1 MILEQPKWKKFEEFV
16 ASIQK
21 QLTPNAVVAHNEKI
35 TGKSGVERQLD
46 IVVRYNLGQFNIL
59 VVMDCKDWKKPVDI
73 GDVGAFCDQVE
84 DVGANKGA
92 IVCNVGFTEGA
103 IKRAQEKG
111 IDLLRAVDAEN
122 MDWPGY
128 IAIPALCDFRYVKSF
143 NFRFVHRAPTPF
155 SMPAVDPKYL
165 GIYNK
170 DGSLRDILVNL
181 LTRAWN
187 QGMLPDKVG
196 EHNDLRF
203 FDRDAYTKVGDTVY
217 GPVEITSSIIVD
229 RKLYF
234 GAVPLSKGQGFQNV
248 ATGAFTTKC
257 IEWGIDVVEV
267 EQKWRKLTSIDEL
280 AVKATFT
287 LMASDCYPIVDLSL
301 EQKR

>member
-1 MILEQPKWKKFEEFV
+1 MISEQPKWKKFEEFV

-21 QLTPNAVVAHNEKI
+21 QLTPNAVVTHNEKI
-35 TGKSGVERQLD
+35 IGKSGVERQLD
-46 IVVRYNLGQFNIL
+46 IVVRYSLAQFNIL
-59 VVMDCKDWKKPVDI
+59 VVMDCKNWKKPVDI
-73 GDVGAFCDQVE
+73 NDVGAFCDQVE

-92 IVCNVGFTEGA
+92 IVCNAGFTEGA

-111 IDLLRAVDAEN
+111 IDLLRAVDTES

-128 IAIPALCDFRYVKSF
+128 LAIPALCDFRYLKSF
-143 NFRFVHRAPTPF
+143 RFRFVHRAPTPF
-155 SMPAVDPKYL
+155 SMPAVDLKYI

-170 DGSLRDILVNL
+170 DGGLRDILVNL
-181 LTRAWN
+181 LTKAWN
-187 QGMLPDKVG
+187 QGMLPNEVG

-203 FDRDAYTKVGDTVY
+203 FNEDAYTKVGDTVY
-217 GPVEITSSIIVD
+217 GPVEITSSITVGQ
-229 RKLYF
+229 KLYF

-248 ATGAFTTKC
+248 ATGAFTSKC

-267 EQKWRKLTSIDEL
+267 EKKWRKLTSIEEL

-287 LMASDCYPIVDLSL
+287 LMADDCYPMVDLSL

>member
-1 MILEQPKWKKFEEFV
+1 MISEQPKWKKFEEFV

-21 QLTPNAVVAHNEKI
+21 QLTPNAVVTHNEKI
-35 TGKSGVERQLD
+35 TGKSSVERQLD
-46 IVVRYNLGQFNIL
+46 IVVRYNLGQFTIL

-92 IVCNVGFTEGA
+92 IVCNAGFTDGA

-111 IDLLRAVDAEN
+111 IDLLRVVDAEN

-128 IAIPALCDFRYVKSF
+128 LAVPTLCDFRYVKSF
-143 NFRFVHRAPTPF
+143 RFRFVHRAPTAF
-155 SMPAVDPKYL
+155 AMPAVEPRYI

-170 DGSLRDILVNL
+170 DGNLRDILVNL
-181 LTRAWN
+181 LTKAWN
-187 QGMLPDKVG
+187 QGMLPEEVG

-203 FDRDAYTKVGDTVY
+203 FEGDAYTKVGDTVY
-217 GPVEITSSIIVD
+217 GPVEITASIIVD

-248 ATGAFTTKC
+248 ATGVFTTKC

-280 AVKATFT
+280 AVKPTFT
-287 LMASDCYPIVDLSL
+287 LMASDCYPIIDVSL